1 MATYVYTALKQV
13 NVYDLKVFIK
23 RTNSQ
28 SIRVEKQSFSWIDDH
43 YLQKS
48 NVICCLFS
56 QVTYVTSAGITL
68 SVNKIG

>member
-28 SIRVEKQSFSWIDDH
+28 SIRVEKQ
-43 YLQKS
+43 
-48 NVICCLFS
+48 
-56 QVTYVTSAGITL
+56 
-68 SVNKIG
+68 